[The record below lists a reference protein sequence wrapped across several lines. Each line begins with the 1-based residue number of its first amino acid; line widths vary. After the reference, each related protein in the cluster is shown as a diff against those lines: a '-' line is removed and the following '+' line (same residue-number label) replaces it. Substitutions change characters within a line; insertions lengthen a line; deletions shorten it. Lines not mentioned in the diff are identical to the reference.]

1 MKEGMERYR
10 NGHTRIIGK
19 ARNGHHQRSTHGY
32 LEIFN
37 RGLHSSF
44 SMAVFARFQGRFHF
58 RFREL
63 SSAESQVAVA
73 RDYHIRHNRLSNVQG
88 LVGA

>member
-1 MKEGMERYR
+1 MVVLS
-10 NGHTRIIGK
+10 HTSLLRIP
-19 ARNGHHQRSTHGY
+19 S
-32 LEIFN
+32 

-44 SMAVFARFQGRFHF
+44 SMAVFARFRGRFRC

-73 RDYHIRHNRLSNVQG
+73 RDYHIRHNGLSNVRG

>member
-1 MKEGMERYR
+1 MAIF
-10 NGHTRIIGK
+10 TR
-19 ARNGHHQRSTHGY
+19 
-32 LEIFN
+32 F
-37 RGLHSSF
+37 RG
-44 SMAVFARFQGRFHF
+44 RF

-73 RDYHIRHNRLSNVQG
+73 HDYHIRHNRLSNVRG